1 MTALSG
7 TCNAVSNYK
16 ADSIAVSRAS
26 ACLRSTNFKG
36 NTTLLQRTPTTNVV
50 RSRQYVVETQSFKF
64 MKKLGMKKPEFLPDF
79 GKVCSV
85 EERMPAAYIVSQHKI
100 CVQDKRLALLNSFFT
115 TNDKATLEGLL
126 SDNAKI
132 VEEGT
137 QPRTYNKTEFVNLL
151 SNHIVPAIPD
161 FSWCHATSGQNDKE
175 GYAVVTCQVSMRIWH
190 CLQPST
196 FLHKHCP

>member
-1 MTALSG
+1 M
-7 TCNAVSNYK
+7 
-16 ADSIAVSRAS
+16 
-26 ACLRSTNFKG
+26 
-36 NTTLLQRTPTTNVV
+36 
-50 RSRQYVVETQSFKF
+50 
-64 MKKLGMKKPEFLPDF
+64 
-79 GKVCSV
+79 
-85 EERMPAAYIVSQHKI
+85 
-100 CVQDKRLALLNSFFT
+100 QDKRLALLNSFFT

-175 GYAVVTCQVSMRIWH
+175 GYAVVTCQVRMPTW
-190 CLQPST
+190 P
-196 FLHKHCP
+196 CPHL